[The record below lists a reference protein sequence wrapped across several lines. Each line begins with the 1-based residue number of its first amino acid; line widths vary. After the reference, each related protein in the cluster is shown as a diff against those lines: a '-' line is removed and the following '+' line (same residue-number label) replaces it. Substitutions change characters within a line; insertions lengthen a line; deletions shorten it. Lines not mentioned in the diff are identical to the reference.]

1 MRIYKYNKSF
11 KDIKKYNDFYNYHN
25 FDNQI
30 DIITCE
36 FFNFFHYK
44 NITLEQAIFIIN
56 GMDLEQDIIDN
67 ENLIQYMLDDEKGKL
82 LKELFSNNIT
92 INTQDFLN
100 WALENE
106 FLKILRNARK
116 KPMNILNDFELIQPK
131 ITTKDKDLPN
141 KIYNEFLKKLDK
153 YRYKNKEIQITNWL
167 NELIFHNEMIA
178 KVGSEIFEPN
188 HTIEQLKEIL
198 TKNYRPNYT
207 KVNIFKSV
215 QITFNQALM
224 ILLGLNPYLVPKE
237 NEKNKIF
244 IYDGCPTTHHI
255 LIIDFE
261 TSLQT
266 TEQYQNLEQNFDT
279 NKIDTKEFINWAVDN
294 GFLKE
299 VELPDFPIQ
308 GSTERKKIINNIMD
322 KITLQ
327 NPKLSQN
334 KASKK
339 GLEEIEKSYKVKK
352 LSFEA
357 IKSNYYKK

>member
-106 FLKILRNARK
+106 FLKILRNARE

-198 TKNYRPNYT
+198 TKNYRQNYT

-294 GFLKE
+294 GFLIKQGVE
-299 VELPDFPIQ
+299 VLDQQTKQKTIRFIN
-308 GSTERKKIINNIMD
+308 KK
-322 KITLQ
+322 Q
-327 NPKLSQN
+327 P
-334 KASKK
+334 
-339 GLEEIEKSYKVKK
+339 
-352 LSFEA
+352 
-357 IKSNYYKK
+357 YYW

>member
-1 MRIYKYNKSF
+1 
-11 KDIKKYNDFYNYHN
+11 
-25 FDNQI
+25 
-30 DIITCE
+30 
-36 FFNFFHYK
+36 
-44 NITLEQAIFIIN
+44 
-56 GMDLEQDIIDN
+56 
-67 ENLIQYMLDDEKGKL
+67 
-82 LKELFSNNIT
+82 
-92 INTQDFLN
+92 
-100 WALENE
+100 
-106 FLKILRNARK
+106 
-116 KPMNILNDFELIQPK
+116 
-131 ITTKDKDLPN
+131 
-141 KIYNEFLKKLDK
+141 
-153 YRYKNKEIQITNWL
+153 
-167 NELIFHNEMIA
+167 MIA